1 MQILSTDGEWN
12 DLVNNFPSAPVG
24 YLRESDPKNL
34 RIGDDPFGGYF
45 EMEKIAFKRFLPSTT
60 IDLKTISNAKDALF
74 RVNEAVENVID
85 KIGVAGSN
93 ESRLHHELRQIQAD
107 YLEREKSLSRIVDLD
122 VARAANSDG
131 KRRNKNAKF
140 CDRICPSQST
150 FSKRNYVEE
159 LL

>member
-1 MQILSTDGEWN
+1 MN

-122 VARAANSDG
+122 VARAATAM
-131 KRRNKNAKF
+131 AKEE
-140 CDRICPSQST
+140 IKMQSSAT
-150 FSKRNYVEE
+150 VFAQANQLFSK
-159 LL
+159 